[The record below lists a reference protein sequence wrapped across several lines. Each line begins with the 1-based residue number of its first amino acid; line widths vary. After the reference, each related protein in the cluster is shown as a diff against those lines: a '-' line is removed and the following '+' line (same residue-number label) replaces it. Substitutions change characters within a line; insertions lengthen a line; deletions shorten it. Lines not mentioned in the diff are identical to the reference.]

1 MNQNQTGTTAA
12 QPPLHRPETR
22 QAVIFSA
29 LVIFTL
35 LAGLILPSLH
45 ATAAPGAPSTPAQE
59 GTYMWSLQRVDAPP
73 TFANLTD
80 RYLTLDRL
88 DRPHMAYGGDHL
100 YYSWYDGSTWRHEV
114 VDAGSGV
121 GEYASIAVDRDYRVH
136 IAYYD
141 AVNGSLKYALRENN
155 AWYLQVVDQPA
166 TTAANELSEFEPA
179 DPWKQADRPWRAP
192 ELLDSQSVDA
202 VSASGVG
209 QYTSIAVD
217 SNRRPHISYY
227 DADNRDLKY
236 ARWTGSGWDID
247 RVDSTGT
254 VGKYSSIALD
264 SDNDPYIAYYN
275 DTIDGL
281 RFASKSSG
289 SWNKETIEQFREE
302 TGLYPG
308 SYTSL
313 AVSSSGRPYIS
324 YYEYDINLD
333 EGYLK
338 YATLTSGSWVKE
350 YVDKSAGDNVG
361 WYTSIAL
368 NDDGNPGI
376 SYYDAERQN
385 LKYARRSGGS
395 WSRETVASSDNTGIY
410 TSLVY
415 DSNSP
420 RIAYYDVTA
429 GALNYVSWS
438 NSRWNFTTVASSR
451 EVGLSTSLA
460 LDNADAPH
468 ISYFNDSTDD
478 LKLASWQGLSWQI
491 SELDLNAAGSYNA
504 IALTA
509 AGEPR
514 IAYYRAD
521 AGELWYYYTIGG
533 TNYFELVDTN
543 GDVGQYVSLALD
555 SLGQPHI
562 SYYDKTN
569 GDFKYA
575 FKGGAG
581 WTLLAVDFTGDVG
594 QYTSIAIDNY
604 GNPHVAYYDVTNQ
617 DLKYA
622 YRDTFGNWQKATVV
636 ADGNS
641 GQYASLALD
650 AAFHPFISFYDAT
663 NGDLR
668 LAAYQGPGSWAVE
681 TLDSAGTVGQYSSIA
696 IDPSAYVHISYYD
709 FTNANLNYIRQTSTG
724 WVRSVVDAD
733 GDVGK
738 YNSLDLTSSGEPR
751 ISYFDASVGHLK
763 YAVGVT
769 PVAWQYLPLIN
780 R

>member
-1 MNQNQTGTTAA
+1 MNQNQIGQTAT
-12 QPPLHRPETR
+12 QPPRHCPKTR
-22 QAVIFSA
+22 RVVIFSA
-29 LVIFTL
+29 LSIFTL
-35 LAGLILPSLH
+35 LAGLILPSLN
-45 ATAAPGAPSTPAQE
+45 AIAAPGAPSTPAQE

-80 RYLTLDRL
+80 RYLALDRL
-88 DRPHMAYGGDHL
+88 DRPHLAYGGDHL

-121 GEYASIAVDRDYRVH
+121 GEYASLAVDRDYRVH

-141 AVNGSLKYALRENN
+141 SVNGSLKYALRENN
-155 AWYLQVVDQPA
+155 AWYLQVIDQPDP
-166 TTAANELSEFEPA
+166 TAAAELSEFESP
-179 DPWKQADRPWRAP
+179 DPWEQADRPWRAP
-192 ELLDSQSVDA
+192 ELQDAQSVDA
-202 VSASGVG
+202 VAANGVG
-209 QYTSIAVD
+209 LYTSIAVD
-217 SNRRPHISYY
+217 SNKRPHISYY
-227 DADNRDLKY
+227 DADNKDLKY
-236 ARWTGSGWDID
+236 ARWTGSEWDID
-247 RVDSTGT
+247 RVDSAGT

-275 DTIDGL
+275 DSIDGL

-289 SWNKETIEQFREE
+289 SWDKETVEQFREE

-313 AVSSSGRPYIS
+313 AVSSSGKPHIS

-350 YVDKSAGDNVG
+350 YVDKDDDDDVG

-368 NDDGNPGI
+368 NEDGNPGI
-376 SYYDAERQN
+376 SYYDGERQN

-395 WSRETVASSDNTGIY
+395 WNRETVASSDNTGIY

-415 DSNSP
+415 DGNSP
-420 RIAYYDVTA
+420 RIAYFDVTA

-438 NSRWNFTTVASSR
+438 SSRWNFTTVASSR

-460 LDNADAPH
+460 LDNAGAPH

-478 LKLASWQGLSWQI
+478 LKLAAWQGLSWQI
-491 SELDLNAAGSYNA
+491 AELDLNAAGSYNSL
-504 IALTA
+504 ALTA

-543 GDVGQYVSLALD
+543 GDVGQHVSLALD
-555 SLGQPHI
+555 TLGQPHI

-581 WTLLAVDFTGDVG
+581 WTILAVDFSADVG
-594 QYTSIAIDNY
+594 QFTSIEVDNT

-622 YRDTFGNWQKATVV
+622 YRDIYGNWQKETVV
-636 ADGNS
+636 TDGNS

-650 AAFHPFISFYDAT
+650 ASYHPNISFYDAT

-668 LAAYQGPGSWAVE
+668 LATYHGPGSWAVE
-681 TLDSAGTVGQYSSIA
+681 TLDSAGTVGQYNSIA

-709 FTNANLNYIRQTSTG
+709 FTNTNLNYIRQTSTG
-724 WVRSVVDAD
+724 WVRSVVDSD

-738 YNSLDLTSSGEPR
+738 YSSLALTSSGEPR

-769 PVAWQYLPLIN
+769 PVAWLHLPLI
-780 R
+780 RR